1 MTFLKQTGI
10 FHWLLKKFPLR
21 KIILFLDE
29 TFFLR
34 IQYCIGK
41 MLDGAQNILFNV
53 DKV

>member
-1 MTFLKQTGI
+1 MTF
-10 FHWLLKKFPLR
+10 KKKRDFLMAAQ

-34 IQYCIGK
+34 KQYGIGK